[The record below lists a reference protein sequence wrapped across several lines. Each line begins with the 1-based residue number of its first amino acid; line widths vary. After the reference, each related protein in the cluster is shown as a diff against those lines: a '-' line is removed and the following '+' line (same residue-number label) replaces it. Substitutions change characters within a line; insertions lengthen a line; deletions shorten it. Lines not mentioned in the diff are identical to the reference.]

1 MFKIVLN
8 IEGVTAY
15 HLKRISSRD
24 SDSKISVERGWTNPK
39 TRSQGWTNQPPPSV
53 VQGEQAEGLAR
64 GRRDLWI
71 YETTTG

>member
-1 MFKIVLN
+1 MFKTVLN
-8 IEGVTAY
+8 TGGVTAY
-15 HLKRISSRD
+15 PLKRISSRD
-24 SDSKISVERGWTNPK
+24 SDKQDKCGKGWTNPK